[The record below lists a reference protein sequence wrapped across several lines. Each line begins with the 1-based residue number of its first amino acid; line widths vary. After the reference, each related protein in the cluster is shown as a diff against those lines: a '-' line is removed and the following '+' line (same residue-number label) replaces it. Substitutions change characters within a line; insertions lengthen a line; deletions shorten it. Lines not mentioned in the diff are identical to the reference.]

1 MLITIAAIIG
11 VNFCLIAW
19 RKRAN
24 THDRLPTESQH
35 SLFSASSSSSSEHG
49 ETQGSSTHGM
59 PSLEDG
65 RVNPSR
71 GGPSGLSAERIKGLL
86 VRSASYFKDSVG
98 RRSNSRGAGSK
109 SSPGNRGNNQT
120 EEYAAVRSPFSI
132 GDENDDE
139 GDEEDHEAKNSV
151 DDEYIRV

>member
-1 MLITIAAIIG
+1 VLITIAAIIG
-11 VNFCLIAW
+11 ANFCLIAW
-19 RKRAN
+19 RKRTN

-35 SLFSASSSSSSEHG
+35 SLFSASSSEHG
-49 ETQGSSTHGM
+49 ETQSSSTHGM

-86 VRSASYFKDSVG
+86 VRSASYLKDSVG

-109 SSPGNRGNNQT
+109 PSPGNRGNNKT

-132 GDENDDE
+132 GHEGDDE